1 VLFHD
6 VLTPVGDLERYGLFS
21 SVDSDPATIS
31 VMSFDPRNR
40 PASLWA
46 GAIESYI
53 HAGGKIGVLV
63 ELGCESDFV
72 ARTEEFSELMH
83 DIAGINFSNRRI
95 FIGRGVWPFVY

>member
-1 VLFHD
+1 
-6 VLTPVGDLERYGLFS
+6 
-21 SVDSDPATIS
+21 
-31 VMSFDPRNR
+31 MSFDPRNR

-53 HAGGKIGVLV
+53 HVGAKIGVLV

-72 ARTEEFSELMH
+72 ARTEGFSELMR
-83 DIAGINFSNRRI
+83 DIAGINSSNRRI